1 MSNQLTRT
9 NEKYSESYLK
19 IANYFYDTTGKA
31 ILDEKHT
38 KILERWSFADSL
50 IRREFIDERNIPALL
65 IKKYPDVSRSTAYED
80 IRNAK
85 KLFGA
90 TNLEDQLY
98 YSNVHYSYALD
109 MFKLAKQKGQLMA
122 AERFLKLMHD
132 IKGSNMDSL
141 QDEALRELTK
151 SVEQSKI
158 IYITTNPEHV
168 GLKKYSPEHI
178 AKLKAE
184 LYRTDDSIQD
194 AEVVNE

>member
-1 MSNQLTRT
+1 MSNAPARIDKY
-9 NEKYSESYLK
+9 NETYLK
-19 IANYFYDTTGKA
+19 ISAWFYDQTGNA
-31 ILDEKHT
+31 ILDDKHK
-38 KILERWSFADSL
+38 KIFERWSFADSL
-50 IRREFIDERNIPALL
+50 IRREYIDERNIPQLL
-65 IKKYPDVSRSTAYED
+65 IKKYPDIGRSTAYED

-85 KLFGA
+85 KLFGS

-109 MFKLAKQKGQLMA
+109 MFKLAKQKGQLKA
-122 AERFLKLMHD
+122 AEGFLKIMHE

-141 QDEALRELTK
+141 QDEAMRELAK

-168 GLKKYSPEHI
+168 GLKKYSPEQV

-184 LYRTDDSIQD
+184 LYRTDNTIQD

>member
-1 MSNQLTRT
+1 MSNTPARID
-9 NEKYSESYLK
+9 KYSETYLK
-19 IANYFYDTTGKA
+19 ISAWFYDQTGNA
-31 ILDEKHT
+31 ILDDKHK
-38 KILERWSFADSL
+38 KIFERWSFADSL
-50 IRREFIDERNIPALL
+50 IRREYIDERNIPQLL
-65 IKKYPDVSRSTAYED
+65 IKKYPDIGRSTAYED

-85 KLFGA
+85 KLFGS

-109 MFKLAKQKGQLMA
+109 MFKLAKQKGQLKA
-122 AERFLKLMHD
+122 AEGFLKIMHE

-141 QDEALRELTK
+141 QDEAMRELAK

-168 GLKKYSPEHI
+168 GLKKYSPEQV

-184 LYRTDDSIQD
+184 LYRTDNTIQD

>member
-1 MSNQLTRT
+1 MSNTPARIDKY
-9 NEKYSESYLK
+9 NETYLK
-19 IANYFYDTTGKA
+19 ISAWFYDQTGNA
-31 ILDEKHT
+31 ILDDKHK
-38 KILERWSFADSL
+38 KIFERWSFADSL
-50 IRREFIDERNIPALL
+50 IRREYIDERNIPQLL
-65 IKKYPDVSRSTAYED
+65 IKKYPDIGRSTAYED

-85 KLFGA
+85 KLFGS

-109 MFKLAKQKGQLMA
+109 MFKLAKQKGQLKA
-122 AERFLKLMHD
+122 AEGFLKIMHE

-141 QDEALRELTK
+141 QDEAMRELAK

-168 GLKKYSPEHI
+168 GLKKYSPEQV

-184 LYRTDDSIQD
+184 LYRTDNTIQD
-194 AEVVNE
+194 AEVINE

>member
-1 MSNQLTRT
+1 MSNTPARIDKY
-9 NEKYSESYLK
+9 NETYLK
-19 IANYFYDTTGKA
+19 ISAWFYDQTGNA
-31 ILDEKHT
+31 ILDDKHK
-38 KILERWSFADSL
+38 KIFERWSFADSL
-50 IRREFIDERNIPALL
+50 IRREYIDERNIPQLL
-65 IKKYPDVSRSTAYED
+65 IKKYPDIGRSTAYED

-85 KLFGA
+85 KLFGS

-109 MFKLAKQKGQLMA
+109 MFKLAKQKGQLKA
-122 AERFLKLMHD
+122 AEGFLKIMHE

-141 QDEALRELTK
+141 QDEAMRELAK

-168 GLKKYSPEHI
+168 GLKKYSPEQV
-178 AKLKAE
+178 AKLKSE
-184 LYRTDDSIQD
+184 LYRTDNTIQD

>member
-1 MSNQLTRT
+1 MSNTPARIDKY
-9 NEKYSESYLK
+9 NETYLK
-19 IANYFYDTTGKA
+19 ISAWFYDQTGNA
-31 ILDEKHT
+31 ILDDKHK
-38 KILERWSFADSL
+38 KIFERWSFADSL
-50 IRREFIDERNIPALL
+50 IRREYIDERNIPQLL
-65 IKKYPDVSRSTAYED
+65 IKKYPDIGRSTAYED

-85 KLFGA
+85 KLFGS

-109 MFKLAKQKGQLMA
+109 MFKLAKQKGQLKA
-122 AERFLKLMHD
+122 AEGFLKIMHE

-141 QDEALRELTK
+141 QDEAMRELAK

-168 GLKKYSPEHI
+168 GLKKYSAEHV

-184 LYRTDDSIQD
+184 LYRTDNSIQD